1 MTKQFEIQIELT
13 GTLPIMFDRYAGDNK
28 TVLPVREKAALD
40 DNDHIVLPALNI
52 ISMLS
57 AENTQ
62 SVAKL
67 FGKSAKAVA
76 RDIKAGFSVGL
87 AEVPLLVKGK
97 PVKMPANVPEDS
109 KAPVYMRIDV
119 ARVKGGIPNP
129 KKRPVVNAP
138 WSLQFSAS
146 FLEGDECK
154 LATLRDAF
162 ARAGRFIGLGT
173 FRPQFGQF
181 QLTQWDVTEI

>member
-1 MTKQFEIQIELT
+1 MKQYNIQITLT

-40 DNDHIVLPALNI
+40 DNDNIVLPALNI

-67 FGKSAKAVA
+67 FGKSAKAIA
-76 RDIKAGFSVGL
+76 RDIKAGFSVGMP
-87 AEVPLLVKGK
+87 EIPLLVKGK
-97 PVKMPANVPEDS
+97 PIKMPATLTEDS
-109 KAPVYMRIDV
+109 RAPVYVRLDV

-129 KKRPVVNAP
+129 KQRPVVNKP
-138 WSLQFSAS
+138 WELKFDAS
-146 FLEGDECK
+146 FIEGSECK
-154 LATLRDAF
+154 IATLRDAF
-162 ARAGRFIGLGT
+162 DRSGRFIGLGT

-181 QLTQWDVTEI
+181 ALTQWDVEEI